1 MLSVLGQMAALIG
14 FGIAWRLF
22 RPMGLDADHTRQA
35 ITGLVFILL
44 LPALVLL
51 VIWRTDLGV
60 SSLWIAGIAAICV
73 LFAVGLSKMIYRLW
87 GVPRAVVGT
96 LVLAASWPNA
106 TYLGL
111 PVLEETLGEWARGV
125 AIQYDYFACTPL
137 LLSLGIMLARSHGEG
152 GEGENPL
159 LELLKVPALWAAVAA
174 VGLNLGGVE
183 IHPWLEGLL
192 ERLAPVISPLMLIAL
207 GMGLRWDTLRPNQ
220 VVLLLPVLVIQLLL
234 VPALAL
240 GLGFFG
246 PLSPDLLVAV
256 TLEAAM
262 PTMVLGVVLCDRY
275 KLDSPLYASAVTL
288 STLVSLAT
296 LPLWL
301 QWLT

>member
-1 MLSVLGQMAALIG
+1 
-14 FGIAWRLF
+14 
-22 RPMGLDADHTRQA
+22 
-35 ITGLVFILL
+35 
-44 LPALVLL
+44 
-51 VIWRTDLGV
+51 
-60 SSLWIAGIAAICV
+60 
-73 LFAVGLSKMIYRLW
+73 
-87 GVPRAVVGT
+87 
-96 LVLAASWPNA
+96 
-106 TYLGL
+106 
-111 PVLEETLGEWARGV
+111 VLEETLGEWARGV